1 LVFSGNYDG
10 HVGALTLSADSI
22 IDLGTSS
29 VRLIFASIAGLA
41 NYNLSIWNWSG
52 NTQWSGS
59 PGGGTDQ
66 LSFTDASGLNGN
78 LSRISFY
85 SDLGQ
90 SLISNNAFTVG
101 SNPTEIIAVPE
112 PGLIITG
119 AALLAFLL
127 FRLARQP
134 REANRAEKV

>member
-1 LVFSGNYDG
+1 
-10 HVGALTLSADSI
+10 
-22 IDLGTSS
+22 

-78 LSRISFY
+78 LGRISFY

-90 SLISNNAFTVG
+90 SLISSNAFTVG
-101 SNPTEIIAVPE
+101 SSPTEIVAVPE
-112 PGLIITG
+112 PSLIATA
-119 AALLAFLL
+119 AALLLCLITRFGLKI
-127 FRLARQP
+127 RRRP
-134 REANRAEKV
+134 